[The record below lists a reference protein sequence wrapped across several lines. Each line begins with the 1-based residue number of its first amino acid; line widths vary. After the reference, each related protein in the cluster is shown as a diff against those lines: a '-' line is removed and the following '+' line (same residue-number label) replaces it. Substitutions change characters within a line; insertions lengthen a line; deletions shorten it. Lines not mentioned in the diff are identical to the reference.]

1 MPEPLLDAD
10 AIWGLLLE
18 VAEELEGECVKVVL
32 GASFDQVFIMKVHA
46 GRATDADDLEALW
59 PRCSFETPDEA
70 AVAYRAAYPHEE
82 PDPHL
87 ADWLATII

>member
-10 AIWGLLLE
+10 AIWGLL
-18 VAEELEGECVKVVL
+18 
-32 GASFDQVFIMKVHA
+32 
-46 GRATDADDLEALW
+46 LEALW